1 MFGRLG
7 RGRGG
12 ARTRHDPALAPA
24 QPSLRSKLNQSQR
37 VEPVHIPVIG
47 TVDWKARF
55 QTARAGHAADSA
67 LKILDSPKEFY
78 GTESVVRHD

>member
-1 MFGRLG
+1 
-7 RGRGG
+7 
-12 ARTRHDPALAPA
+12 
-24 QPSLRSKLNQSQR
+24 